1 MLKSDEKAEFFFHV
15 SMVIVQYYKVA
26 GTTFQSFAGYHCRSC
41 CSTRNSLYIWCLC
54 DLNAIINYFY

>member
-41 CSTRNSLYIWCLC
+41 CSTWNSLYI
-54 DLNAIINYFY
+54 